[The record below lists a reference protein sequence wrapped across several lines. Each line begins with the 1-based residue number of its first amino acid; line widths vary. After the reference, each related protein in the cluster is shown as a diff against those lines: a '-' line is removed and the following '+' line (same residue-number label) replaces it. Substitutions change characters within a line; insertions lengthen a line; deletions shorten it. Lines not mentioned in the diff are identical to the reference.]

1 MENYRQNLLYV
12 VNEYIYL
19 ACTFFLLGFST
30 YNNEADVRYEFGWSY
45 IAVLGTILG
54 FNLIIMILD
63 ITLSTRIV
71 CKRKISQR
79 NHNKKVK
86 RNR

>member
-30 YNNEADVRYEFGWSY
+30 YNNEADVRYESGWSY

-54 FNLIIMILD
+54 FNIIIMILD
-63 ITLSTRIV
+63 ITLSTKIV
-71 CKRKISQR
+71 CKRKIALC
-79 NHNKKVK
+79 NHNKKIKK
-86 RNR
+86 RR